1 MTCLRLAQHWQS
13 RFRQH
18 IVALGPD
25 TRALEQ
31 AFRQLANSELTVAAE
46 RPLNHIAMWRRLR
59 HVVRDKS
66 PDALIIHVFGIPHL
80 VAASAA
86 RSVGVRLL
94 AVKAGNPPPLQ
105 KALRRRW
112 AAVALGSQ
120 LLRCPIASCSVVVD
134 EELRKL
140 RVGMPKNS
148 RALPNGIDIVSLAAR
163 ASRSRQARSDHTPVI
178 GMVARLDAIKDHDT
192 LLQAFGLVRSRIPD
206 CRLWIIGDGAL
217 RGTLET
223 KSRAYGIADWTKFLG
238 DCANIPE
245 LLGKMDV
252 YAFSTTRDEGFGI
265 ALVEAMAAGVAVVA
279 SDVPACREVLGDGE
293 GGILVPPGNAG
304 ALAWAIVQFLQN
316 PALRANKIASA
327 AARVEREYTIA
338 KCAMRWEALLFPN
351 AEPARV
357 PDLQCAF

>member
-13 RFRQH
+13 RFCQH
-18 IVALGPD
+18 IVALGPG
-25 TRALEQ
+25 TRALEK
-31 AFRQLANSELTVAAE
+31 AFRHLANSAVIVAAE
-46 RPLNHIAMWRRLR
+46 SPLNHLAMWRRLR
-59 HVVRDKS
+59 QIMKNKS

-86 RSVGVRLL
+86 RSAGVRSL

-105 KALRRRW
+105 GALRRRW

-163 ASRSRQARSDHTPVI
+163 ASRSRKARSDQAPVI

-206 CRLWIIGDGAL
+206 CELWIVGDGAL
-217 RGTLET
+217 RGALES
-223 KSRAYGIADWTKFLG
+223 KSRAYGIADRTKFLG
-238 DCANIPE
+238 DRVDVPE
-245 LLGKMDV
+245 LLGQMDV

-265 ALVEAMAAGVAVVA
+265 ALIEAMAAGVALVA

-293 GGILVPPGNAG
+293 GGILVPPENAG
-304 ALAWAIVQFLQN
+304 ALARAIVEVLQN
-316 PALRANKIASA
+316 PSLRANKIEGAR
-327 AARVEREYTIA
+327 ARVEREYTIA
-338 KCAMRWEALLFPN
+338 KCATRWEALLFPDTVPV
-351 AEPARV
+351 AV
-357 PDLQCAF
+357 PDPQCAF